1 MLTEELFT
9 ILADTLTEATGNTL
23 GETLGDV
30 EDEALVKTLLTLL
43 HERNGS
49 TQRNTKPNA
58 LRSTNNTCWLLR

>member
-9 ILADTLTEATGNTL
+9 TLADTLTEATGNTL

-43 HERNGS
+43 HE
-49 TQRNTKPNA
+49 
-58 LRSTNNTCWLLR
+58 

>member
-9 ILADTLTEATGNTL
+9 TLADTLAEATGNTL

-43 HERNGS
+43 HG
-49 TQRNTKPNA
+49 
-58 LRSTNNTCWLLR
+58 